1 MTTHTGTQTI
11 TRNILPDT
19 SRSRENQ
26 TMKFRQLIKYNKRN
40 IFFEKYCAKWGGE
53 TSPTPF
59 LKRNQN

>member
-1 MTTHTGTQTI
+1 MTTHTGTKTI
-11 TRNILPDT
+11 TRNILPDI

-53 TSPTPF
+53 TRPTPF
-59 LKRNQN
+59 LKRDQN

>member
-1 MTTHTGTQTI
+1 MTTHTGTKTI
-11 TRNILPDT
+11 TRNILPDI

-59 LKRNQN
+59 LKRDQN

>member
-11 TRNILPDT
+11 TRNILPDI

-59 LKRNQN
+59 LKRDQN